1 MGLFFAG
8 KVEKAL
14 SRCVKKESE
23 ILVRYID
30 SSHYHK
36 SKVVRVDPDK
46 FLFLGFTNN
55 LREDIVEVRIPDQ
68 NLSCEVKITHIS
80 QDLKGNV
87 LFHSPHPADF
97 HACYKVDERHF
108 VYPRVKL
115 GLAWETPEG
124 TKKLEQFVWD
134 ISHTTLEFVHSSE
147 EVFLQGHKFQA
158 KVQAGKTTLM
168 TDLEVRYQT
177 SKQFGRQNL
186 ILIGCDLKSPDEHLE
201 EAIEV
206 CARIDE

>member
-14 SRCVKKESE
+14 SRCAKKETE

-46 FLFLGFTNN
+46 FLFLGFTNS
-55 LREDIVEVRIPDQ
+55 LREDVVEVRIPDQ
-68 NLSCEVKITHIS
+68 NLSCEVRVTHIS
-80 QDLKGNV
+80 HDLRGNT
-87 LFHSPHPADF
+87 LFHSPHPTDF
-97 HACYKVDERHF
+97 RACYKVDERYF

-115 GLAWETPEG
+115 GLAWETAEG
-124 TKKLEQFVWD
+124 TKKLEQFIWD
-134 ISHTTLEFVHSSE
+134 ISRANLEFVHSSE
-147 EVFLQGHKFQA
+147 EVFLQDHVFQA
-158 KVQAGKTTLM
+158 KIQAGKATTL
-168 TDLEVRYQT
+168 TDLVVRYQA
-177 SKQFGRQNL
+177 SKQFGRQTL
-186 ILIGCDLKSPDEHLE
+186 TLIGCDLKAPDEHLSE
-201 EAIEV
+201 VIEA

>member
-14 SRCVKKESE
+14 SRCVKKETE

-36 SKVVRVDPDK
+36 SKVIRVDPEK
-46 FLFLGFTNN
+46 FLFLGFTTS
-55 LREDIVEVRIPDQ
+55 LREDMVEVRIPDQ

-80 QDLKGNV
+80 QDLKGNT
-87 LFHSPHPADF
+87 LFHSPHPTDF
-97 HACYKVDERHF
+97 HGCYKVDERHF

-115 GLAWETPEG
+115 GLAWETREG

-134 ISHTTLEFVHSSE
+134 ISRTNLEFVHSSE

-158 KVQAGKTTLM
+158 KVQAGKATLM
-168 TDLEVRYQT
+168 TDLEVRYQAN
-177 SKQFGRQNL
+177 KHFGRQHL
-186 ILIGCDLKSPDEHLE
+186 TLIGCDLKTPDEHLSE
-201 EAIEV
+201 VIEA